1 MLHTA
6 PFIGYRPFHLAAL
19 LISGSVLLSGC
30 AGTMA
35 FRNAQQLAANEQL
48 EAADARY
55 QEALQADPSNVRYR
69 VAFLATRQRLIAKA
83 MDAAARATA
92 AGDQNQAQV
101 QYRLVLQADANHV
114 GARDGLAAI
123 QREAENDLALQAA
136 QADLQAGNR
145 EGARAKV
152 LAVLAQSPK
161 DQRARNIL
169 RKLENATQE
178 PPSPNIVLAEAFRKP
193 ISIDFRDAT
202 LRQVFDV
209 ISRTSGLNIVF
220 DKDVK
225 SDQKT
230 TIFLKNSNIEAAMQ
244 YLMLTNQ
251 LEQQPMD
258 ENTVLIYPSS
268 PAKVKDYQPLFVK
281 TFVLNNANA
290 KAVAE
295 SLKTL
300 IKLRD
305 VVVDEKLNML
315 IIRDSLDAVKLSEK
329 IIALQDVAEPEVMLE
344 VEILEITRGRLQ
356 ELGVTWPGSLSLS
369 PLASSTDTP
378 LTVADLIG
386 LTKFSTGATLDPF
399 KINARAVDSDVNILA
414 NPRIRV
420 LNREKARILIG
431 NKVPSIT
438 STVTSTGVVSESVT
452 YFDVGLKLEV
462 EPIIYVNSDVS
473 IKITLEVSNIIDTQK
488 TGTGTLTYTIG
499 SRLANTMLRLKD
511 GENQILAGLI
521 NDEDRKTAN
530 KLPGI
535 GDVPIAGRL
544 FGSSLD
550 NAQKTEV
557 VLSIT
562 PRLLRNMVRPEGVA
576 AEFLSGTESSLRRR
590 ATATSSAP
598 SGSSSPVSAT
608 STVIGEPVGK
618 SEKPLEQPRTAP

>member
-6 PFIGYRPFHLAAL
+6 PFIGYRPFGLLAL
-19 LISGSVLLSGC
+19 LILGSVVLSGC

-35 FRNAQQLAANEQL
+35 FRNAQQLAASEQL
-48 EAADARY
+48 EAADAQY

-69 VAFLATRQRLIAKA
+69 AAFLVTRQRLIAKA
-83 MDAAARATA
+83 MDAAARAIT
-92 AGDQNQAQV
+92 AGDRNQAQI
-101 QYRLVLQADANHV
+101 QYRLVLQADPNHL

-123 QREAENDLALQAA
+123 QREAENEVALQAA
-136 QADLQAGNR
+136 QTDLQAGNR

-161 DQRARNIL
+161 DQRARNLL
-169 RKLENATQE
+169 RKLENATPE
-178 PPSPNIVLAEAFRKP
+178 PPSPDLVLAEAYRKT

-209 ISRTSGLNIVF
+209 IARTSGLNILF

-230 TIFLKNSNIEAAMQ
+230 TIFLKNSNIEAAIQ

-251 LEQQPMD
+251 LEQQVMD

-268 PAKVKDYQPLFVK
+268 PAKIKDYQPLFVK
-281 TFVLNNANA
+281 TFVLSNANA

-315 IIRDSLDAVKLSEK
+315 IIRDSLDAVKLAEK
-329 IIALQDVAEPEVMLE
+329 VIALQDVAEPEVMLE

-356 ELGVTWPGSLSLS
+356 ELGVAWPGSLSLT
-369 PLASSTDTP
+369 PLASTADVP
-378 LTVADLIG
+378 LTVADLRG
-386 LTKFSTGATLDPF
+386 LNQTAIGATLDPF

-438 STVTSTGVVSESVT
+438 STVTSTGVVSESIT

-462 EPIIYVNSDVS
+462 EPIIYVNNDVA
-473 IKITLEVSNIIDTQK
+473 IKIALEVSNIIDTQK
-488 TGTGTLTYTIG
+488 SGTGTLTYTIG
-499 SRLANTMLRLKD
+499 NRLANTMLRLKD

-521 NDEDRKTAN
+521 NDEERKTAN
-530 KLPGI
+530 KVPGI
-535 GDVPIAGRL
+535 GDVPVAGRL

-562 PRLLRNMVRPEGVA
+562 PRLLRNMVRPEGAA
-576 AEFLSGTESSLRRR
+576 AEFLSGTEGSLRRR
-590 ATATSSAP
+590 AGASPSAAALP
-598 SGSSSPVSAT
+598 ALPNLSEAL
-608 STVIGEPVGK
+608 GK
-618 SEKPLEQPRTAP
+618 AERPLEPQKTAP